1 MARRSGLIKAAV
13 GLVALGVVGVLFVRS
28 ARSVRAEPFNV
39 SRDRLARWTLA
50 IEPPS
55 SASGVLL
62 GLRPQREL
70 ASALFNDVFA
80 RTGESLSGPLP
91 PAIPLILQ
99 GELDVRAAGTLGPD
113 ALVSLARAAGF
124 ESATLEPRCM
134 AHRRVSAPGINRQV
148 YFVLF
153 DSPAVRRVPAAGLT
167 KAARGRSELGV
178 RASRSVPHP
187 DRRGHRRRL
196 QPLAAVAGR
205 CGQGLFRADSRAV
218 NPRLIHPRYNDMKI
232 ATPASAPPQPLS
244 T

>member
-1 MARRSGLIKAAV
+1 VVRRSGLIKAAV

-62 GLRPQREL
+62 GLQPPREL

-91 PAIPLILQ
+91 PAIPLILH
-99 GELDVRAAGTLGPD
+99 GELDARAAGTLGPD
-113 ALVSLARAAGF
+113 ALLSLARAAGF

-153 DSPAVRRVPAAGLT
+153 DWPLFDEFRRQVSQRLREGGQSSAFEPAAQSPILIV
-167 KAARGRSELGV
+167 AATD
-178 RASRSVPHP
+178 AAFSRW
-187 DRRGHRRRL
+187 L
-196 QPLAAVAGR
+196 PL
-205 CGQGLFRADSRAV
+205 RADADKDCFAPIIA
-218 NPRLIHPRYNDMKI
+218 NP
-232 ATPASAPPQPLS
+232 
-244 T
+244 